1 MMIEEYFKEV
11 GLTMVELP
19 VEWVDE
25 QLIYRGLIKELP
37 TINAEANSRA
47 KMQQQLA
54 ETYRIYREQLLL
66 ESEEEKETTTNLT
79 SEQLL
84 RYYDGE
90 TFDGFSLFDQL
101 PEE

>member
-1 MMIEEYFKEV
+1 MIEEYFKEV

-101 PEE
+101 TEE

>member
-1 MMIEEYFKEV
+1 MIEEYFKEV

-25 QLIYRGLIKELP
+25 QLIYRGLIKEIP

-101 PEE
+101 TEE

>member
-47 KMQQQLA
+47 KIQQQLA

-101 PEE
+101 TEE

>member
-1 MMIEEYFKEV
+1 MIEEYFKEV

-66 ESEEEKETTTNLT
+66 ETEEEKETTTNLT

>member
-1 MMIEEYFKEV
+1 MIEEYFKEV

>member
-1 MMIEEYFKEV
+1 
-11 GLTMVELP
+11 
-19 VEWVDE
+19 
-25 QLIYRGLIKELP
+25 
-37 TINAEANSRA
+37 
-47 KMQQQLA
+47 MQQQLA

-101 PEE
+101 TEE

>member
-101 PEE
+101 TEE

>member
-1 MMIEEYFKEV
+1 MIEEYFKEV

-47 KMQQQLA
+47 KIQQQLA

-101 PEE
+101 TEE

>member
-1 MMIEEYFKEV
+1 MIEEYFKEV

-66 ESEEEKETTTNLT
+66 ESEDEKETTTNLT

>member
-66 ESEEEKETTTNLT
+66 ESEDEKETTTNLT

>member
-1 MMIEEYFKEV
+1 MIEEYFKEV

-19 VEWVDE
+19 AEWVDE
-25 QLIYRGLIKELP
+25 QLIYRGLIKEIP

-101 PEE
+101 TEE

>member
-25 QLIYRGLIKELP
+25 QLIYRGLIKEIP

-101 PEE
+101 TEE